1 MIEIKDDYLGK
12 DTIMKGVDEGLEAVQ
27 THGAAFISILWI
39 AVKGI
44 IKYYED
50 SLRLVTKYPQV
61 IKSLVSVWIDS
72 INHGIRE
79 SMVIIDSEKEFQK
92 DVLDIFEELNKNDK
106 IIQKMI
112 EAIEPISSSFEDRK
126 PKKTEAEMRYD
137 SLSDVAY
144 RARIK
149 YECLR
154 DKYFNHEDNISLEEV
169 ANAKKDLAAAEEASN
184 DAWEQVYN
192 EKKKKDDVI
201 KDFIESKEEK
211 PQEVK
216 KVFSA

>member
-61 IKSLVSVWIDS
+61 IKSLVSVWVDS
-72 INHGIRE
+72 INQGIKN
-79 SMVIIDSEKEFQK
+79 SMVILESEKEFCK
-92 DVLDIFEELNKNDK
+92 ETMDIFAELQKNDK

-137 SLSDVAY
+137 SVSDVAY

-169 ANAKKDLAAAEEASN
+169 ANAKIELSSAEEASN